1 MGINNNNNYY
11 SNSCNSEC
19 NDKVID
25 IKEISLFEKT
35 PDGENNDETEENDIH
50 SEGLYSYSNDDNP
63 DYRPSYPSH
72 REFGNKE
79 CISMKLKNT
88 NAMMTVNK
96 QAILNSYHAF
106 DINDLAKWSYILS
119 KDQSACL
126 LLQSKLDEHSEM
138 AEMFYINLK
147 DKIIDLMYGGFSNYF
162 CQKLIDK
169 LSLKKV
175 EEIIIRIIN
184 SNSFPILGLDPHGTR
199 VIQKIIEKI
208 KKTNKLL
215 GVITTA
221 LLQHIN
227 EFIIDSNANHII
239 IKYASIIKY
248 PKNQVIYDYLMTN
261 ILQVSHDKNA
271 CCALQKCIE
280 VSNDKQKEELFEV
293 IGYNSNI
300 MISDDFG
307 NYALQFI
314 IPQCSEV
321 ILNQI
326 VDSFIDYADSF
337 ALNKYS
343 SNVIEK
349 CIECGNKDVKLAII
363 SKFMN
368 EQSIMN
374 LLFNKYGNYGKNDL
388 LFYSYSFANHPFK
401 CPRSYF
407 WYYLIIYRKILQ
419 ETE

>member
-1 MGINNNNNYY
+1 MGINNNYNYY

-25 IKEISLFEKT
+25 IKEISLFEKK
-35 PDGENNDETEENDIH
+35 PDGENDDETEENDIH
-50 SEGLYSYSNDDNP
+50 SEGQYSYSNDDNP
-63 DYRPSYPSH
+63 DYRPSYPPQ

-88 NAMMTVNK
+88 NAMIAVNK
-96 QAILNSYHAF
+96 QAILNSYHTF

-293 IGYNSNI
+293 IGHNSNI

-326 VDSFIDYADSF
+326 VDSFIDHADSF

-349 CIECGNKDVKLAII
+349 CIECGNKDLKLAII
-363 SKFMN
+363 NKFMN

-388 LFYSYSFANHPFK
+388 LFYSYSIANHPFK
-401 CPRSYF
+401 CPRFYF